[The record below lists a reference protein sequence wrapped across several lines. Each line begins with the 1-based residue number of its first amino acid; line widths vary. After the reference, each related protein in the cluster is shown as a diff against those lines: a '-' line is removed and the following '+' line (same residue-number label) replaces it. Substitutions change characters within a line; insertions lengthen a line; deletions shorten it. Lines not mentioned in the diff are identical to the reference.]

1 MTEMETTLLMS
12 NLLLWVLVLGLGGVV
27 VLLSRQIGVLHE
39 RITPVGALMVGRGV
53 QPGDASP
60 VFRLDNLNDADTPV
74 VIGEAREDGAST
86 LTFFVSPTC
95 PVCASLLPVLRS
107 LVSQTDGLKL
117 VLASDGDE
125 DEHRAF
131 IARKGLGDLPYVLS
145 PDLGM
150 SFGVSKLP
158 YAVLVDASGTL
169 RAHGLVNNR
178 EHLESLLETERE
190 GVASIQDYMKREN
203 LAKLDGVRRGT

>member
-1 MTEMETTLLMS
+1 METTLLIS

-27 VLLSRQIGVLHE
+27 ILLSRQIGVLHE
-39 RITPVGALMVGRGV
+39 RITPVGALMVGRGL

-60 VFRLDNLNDADTPV
+60 VFTLDNLNDADVPV
-74 VIGEAREDGAST
+74 TLGGMREDGAST
-86 LTFFVSPTC
+86 IAFFVSPTC

-107 LVSQTDGLKL
+107 LVNQTDNLRL

-125 DEHRAF
+125 NEHRAF

-150 SFGVSKLP
+150 SYGVSKLP
-158 YAVLVDASGTL
+158 YAVLVDAAGTV
-169 RAHGLVNNR
+169 RAHGLVNSR

>member
-1 MTEMETTLLMS
+1 MEATLLIS

-27 VLLSRQIGVLHE
+27 ILLSRQIGVLHE
-39 RITPVGALMVGRGV
+39 RITPVGALMVGRGL

-60 VFRLDNLNDADTPV
+60 VFTLDNLNDADVPV
-74 VIGEAREDGAST
+74 TLGGMREDGAST
-86 LTFFVSPTC
+86 IAFFVSPTC

-107 LVSQTDGLKL
+107 LINQTDSLRL

-125 DEHRAF
+125 NEHRAF
-131 IARKGLGDLPYVLS
+131 IAHKGLDDLPYVLS
-145 PDLGM
+145 SDLGM
-150 SFGVSKLP
+150 SYGVSKLP
-158 YAVLVDASGTL
+158 YAVLVDSAGTV
-169 RAHGLVNNR
+169 RAHGLVNSR

>member
-60 VFRLDNLNDADTPV
+60 VFRLDNLNDAEAPV

>member
-1 MTEMETTLLMS
+1 MTITQTTLLMS

-39 RITPVGALMVGRGV
+39 RITPVGALMVGRGL

-60 VFRLDNLNDADTPV
+60 LFQLDNLNDAGTEIT
-74 VIGEAREDGAST
+74 IGGTRDDGAST
-86 LTFFVSPTC
+86 IVFFVSPTC

-107 LVSQTDGLKL
+107 LVSQTEHLRL
-117 VLASDGDE
+117 VLASDGDA

-131 IARKGLGDLPYVLS
+131 IERKGLGDLPYVLS

-158 YAVLVDASGTL
+158 YGVLVDAAGVV
-169 RAHGLVNNR
+169 RAHGL
-178 EHLESLLETERE
+178 
-190 GVASIQDYMKREN
+190 
-203 LAKLDGVRRGT
+203 

>member
-1 MTEMETTLLMS
+1 MEATLLIS

-27 VLLSRQIGVLHE
+27 ILLSRQIGVLHE
-39 RITPVGALMVGRGV
+39 RITPVGALMVGRGL

-60 VFRLDNLNDADTPV
+60 VFTLDNLNDADVPV
-74 VIGEAREDGAST
+74 TLGGMREDGAST
-86 LTFFVSPTC
+86 IAFFVSPTC

-107 LVSQTDGLKL
+107 LINQTDSLRL

-125 DEHRAF
+125 NEHRAF

-150 SFGVSKLP
+150 SYGVSKLP
-158 YAVLVDASGTL
+158 YAVLVDAAGTV
-169 RAHGLVNNR
+169 RAHGLVNSR